1 MNDTG
6 LAKLVLLCTRAI
18 IEVVVC
24 CTDGPGNMPDVRRV
38 ASIRQALTRFQRY
51 MDQRFSVAN
60 CVTTLE
66 VALGYEEEDGS

>member
-1 MNDTG
+1 MTDTS

-24 CTDGPGNMPDVRRV
+24 CTDGPDNMADVRRV

-51 MDQRFSVAN
+51 MDQRFRVAD
-60 CVTTLE
+60 CVTALE
-66 VALGYEEEDGS
+66 TALGYEEEDGD